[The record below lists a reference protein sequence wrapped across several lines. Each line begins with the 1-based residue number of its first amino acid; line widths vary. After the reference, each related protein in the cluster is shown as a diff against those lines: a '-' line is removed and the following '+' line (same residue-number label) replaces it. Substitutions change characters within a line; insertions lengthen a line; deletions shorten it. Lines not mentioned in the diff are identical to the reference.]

1 MKILVINPGGSSTK
15 FSVFEGR
22 QEILKRN
29 IKHFLRFLMNMN
41 TGQVSSLE
49 YWKKRVIPYIPLPVW

>member
-29 IKHFLRFLMNMN
+29 IKH
-41 TGQVSSLE
+41 TGRGFTAIS
-49 YWKKRVIPYIPLPVW
+49 YGF